1 MTIPL
6 LLSPVIAALINFR
19 AHIIRPFQKTTNKG
33 VALWLSSA
41 HGRLYEAVNTGASI
55 IFVAIFMTSVEAQVV
70 IKRTIAGTIIDV
82 ALGIVFIAHF
92 LVGAA
97 GAKSFREHVL
107 SWPAIAS
114 LLSIL
119 PIFCGASILGMHS
132 GIVATRFLDAL
143 RIFRITHVS
152 ALTRI
157 FSMSEINGQLFAI
170 GNLSIHLVC
179 IPAAFIH
186 VFENE
191 KSLWPIEM
199 IPPDDYHARGL
210 TLFDCFYF
218 MVRFHVNTAHDA
230 IAA

>member
-1 MTIPL
+1 VVL
-6 LLSPVIAALINFR
+6 
-19 AHIIRPFQKTTNKG
+19 
-33 VALWLSSA
+33 
-41 HGRLYEAVNTGASI
+41 
-55 IFVAIFMTSVEAQVV
+55 FMTSVEAQVV
-70 IKRTIAGTIIDV
+70 LKRTFAGSIIDV
-82 ALGIVFIAHF
+82 ALGLVFIAHF

-97 GAKSFREHVL
+97 GAKSFREHVF
-107 SWPAIAS
+107 SWPTIAS

-119 PIFCGASILGMHS
+119 PIFCGASTLGAHDS
-132 GIVATRFLDAL
+132 IVATRFLDAL

-191 KSLWPIEM
+191 RLLWPDEM
-199 IPPDDYHARGL
+199 VPPDNFHARGL

-218 MVRFHVNTAHDA
+218 MVSSLLS
-230 IAA
+230 